1 MIDTFWHPYQHL
13 ALALIIECFL
23 LKFVKMIYLNNFQY
37 IVCLLVVFSKIV
49 LQYLVYSCLS
59 GVHIVSFGPGK

>member
-49 LQYLVYSCLS
+49 L
-59 GVHIVSFGPGK
+59 